1 MSNTLPDHQASDTF
15 RCGIFCTIH
24 ALIGVAL
31 AKQIDAVVVPV
42 SPVALRCQ
50 TVRPALTLR
59 YVKDVKPA
67 QAPDGG
73 PLLQTFFA
81 QGRADLQRI
90 ACEGLIQFEQLAA
103 YEPPR
108 IAREEMGSNCRFV
121 DLELPEGDTGI
132 SSRFPG
138 SR

>member
-1 MSNTLPDHQASDTF
+1 MIL
-15 RCGIFCTIH
+15 CTIH
-24 ALIGVAL
+24 VLIGAAL

-50 TVRPALTLR
+50 TVRPGLTLR
-59 YVKDVKPA
+59 YVKDGKPA
-67 QAPDGG
+67 QTPDGG
-73 PLLQTFFA
+73 PLMRTFSA
-81 QGRADLQRI
+81 QGLADLQRI
-90 ACEGLIQFEQLAA
+90 ACEGLMQFEQLAA

-108 IAREEMGSNCRFV
+108 IAREEMDSSCRLV
-121 DLELPEGDTGI
+121 DPELPEGDTGI